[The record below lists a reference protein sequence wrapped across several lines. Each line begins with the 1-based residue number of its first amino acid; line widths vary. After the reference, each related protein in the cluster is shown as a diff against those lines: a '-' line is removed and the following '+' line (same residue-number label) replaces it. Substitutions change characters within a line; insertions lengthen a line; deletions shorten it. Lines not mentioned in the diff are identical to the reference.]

1 MKFIK
6 KDKNM
11 RLFIYNTLFI
21 FICILIV
28 FKLTIGSLLNTIESK
43 IENISSKENISL
55 IKKKIIIELNDSL
68 KKDKILKDEDAILIK
83 KFLNKISKEISNAN

>member
-11 RLFIYNTLFI
+11 RLFIYKTLFI

>member
-11 RLFIYNTLFI
+11 RLFVYKTLFI

-28 FKLTIGSLLNTIESK
+28 FKLTIGNLINTF
-43 IENISSKENISL
+43 ENRIKDINSKENINI
-55 IKKKIIIELNDSL
+55 IKEKIRDELNDSL
-68 KKDKILKDEDAILIK
+68 NKEQILNKEDAILLK
-83 KFLNKISKEISNAN
+83 KFLNKIQKEISNAY

>member
-11 RLFIYNTLFI
+11 RLFIYKTLFI

-43 IENISSKENISL
+43 IENISSKENITL

>member
-11 RLFIYNTLFI
+11 RLFVYKTLFI

-28 FKLTIGSLLNTIESK
+28 FKLTIGSLINTF
-43 IENISSKENISL
+43 ENKVKVIHSKENINN
-55 IKKKIIIELNDSL
+55 IKEMIRDELNDSL
-68 KKDKILKDEDAILIK
+68 SKEQILNKKDAILLK
-83 KFLNKISKEISNAN
+83 KFLNKIQKEISNAY

>member
-11 RLFIYNTLFI
+11 RLFVYKTLFI

>member
-11 RLFIYNTLFI
+11 RLFIYKTLFI

-28 FKLTIGSLLNTIESK
+28 FKLTIGSLLNNIESK